1 MISKGT
7 NAERPEMNDMLLV
20 ILQELD
26 KVLEILIGL
35 LKQ

>member
-1 MISKGT
+1 
-7 NAERPEMNDMLLV
+7 MNDMLLV

-26 KVLEILIGL
+26 KVLEILIGI